1 MKFFDHFF
9 EIPELDN
16 YSISGLNKELTCI
29 NIYDT
34 FIKNNKGVLV
44 VASSTYVANLL
55 YQTLLNYTDKVL
67 FFPMDDFLTS
77 EAIAISPEFKVE
89 RINTLNIISNDNKYI
104 VVTNLMGALRYLPNK
119 DLWKKSQI
127 CLKKGMDIDREKLLN
142 SLYDL
147 GYEREVLVNGTGK
160 IGVRGYVI
168 DIFPTSYENAVRI
181 EFWGDTID
189 SIKYFDVESQLSLDE
204 IDEVMIYPFTEFI
217 LDKYDEGIERKQKY
231 LAHYSNNISSIMGYF
246 DKGIVCYYDFDMLVK
261 SYELLISSI
270 EEYDNENK
278 SNIDT
283 NYMFSLADIHGNKT
297 INYYHYDGGIINK
310 KNNYQ
315 YSYNS
320 INKYNGDYN
329 IIKEDFKK
337 YINTGKTIILC
348 IDNKSSAKRIANYL
362 EIDDI
367 ILTDE
372 TKIIDKRINLI
383 NKNIYEGFIYENYVI
398 IGRNDL
404 FNQKEEIIK
413 YKSKYKI
420 GTRIQAITN
429 IEIGDYVV
437 HEAFGIGIYQ
447 GLFSMDK
454 NGLKKDYIKIMYDGG
469 DSLYIPVENIDR
481 ISKFTGKDGVGVK
494 LNSLSND
501 NWKKKKGKV
510 REKLESIAKDLLM
523 VSAEREMT
531 QGFAFSADD
540 ENQALFDS
548 EFVYTETPDQLKAI
562 NKIKEEMEKDKP
574 MDLLL
579 CGDVGYGK
587 TEVAFRAMFK
597 AVNDGKQVAYLCP
610 TTILSNQQ
618 YNLAKQ
624 RFASFPVNIVLINRF
639 VDKSKQSKIVEDLKQ
654 GKIDIVFGTHRL
666 LSDDIVYKD
675 LGLLVVDEEQRFGVT
690 HKEKV
695 KKYKA
700 NVDVLTLSATPIPRT
715 LQMSLTGIRSLA
727 LIETPPKERYPI
739 QTYVLEESDLVI
751 KDAIYKELSRGG
763 QVFILFNSVEKIQE
777 KVVEISRLVP
787 EAKIDYA
794 HGKMTKDQ
802 LETKMNNF
810 IQEKFNVLVC
820 TTIIETGID
829 MPNVNTLIII
839 DADRFGLSQLYQIRG
854 RIGRSNKIGYAYL
867 MYSKHK
873 FLNDIAIKRLDTI
886 KEFTELGS
894 GFKIA
899 IRDLSIR
906 GAGDILGRE
915 QSGFIDTVGIDLY
928 LKMLNDAIRKSK
940 GEEIEEDD
948 DSKKIDKPLINVS
961 THISNDY
968 VMDTELKIMIHKKI
982 NGVYSYDSF
991 CKVKDELEDRFGKL
1005 SEDMII
1011 YMYEEWFEK
1020 LAKNLNITE
1029 VLEDKNSVSL
1039 KLPME
1044 LSQKI
1049 PGNELFME
1057 SYQISKNFRLNYK
1070 DKSIII
1076 ILDKKDTSKQNMM
1089 YLIGILIKIKNMI
1102 SEDNKQ

>member
-89 RINTLNIISNDNKYI
+89 RINTLNIISNDDKYI

-278 SNIDT
+278 NNIDT

-315 YSYNS
+315 YRDNS

-383 NKNIYEGFIYENYVI
+383 NKNI
-398 IGRNDL
+398 
-404 FNQKEEIIK
+404 
-413 YKSKYKI
+413 
-420 GTRIQAITN
+420 
-429 IEIGDYVV
+429 
-437 HEAFGIGIYQ
+437 
-447 GLFSMDK
+447 
-454 NGLKKDYIKIMYDGG
+454 
-469 DSLYIPVENIDR
+469 
-481 ISKFTGKDGVGVK
+481 
-494 LNSLSND
+494 
-501 NWKKKKGKV
+501 
-510 REKLESIAKDLLM
+510 
-523 VSAEREMT
+523 
-531 QGFAFSADD
+531 
-540 ENQALFDS
+540 
-548 EFVYTETPDQLKAI
+548 
-562 NKIKEEMEKDKP
+562 
-574 MDLLL
+574 
-579 CGDVGYGK
+579 
-587 TEVAFRAMFK
+587 
-597 AVNDGKQVAYLCP
+597 
-610 TTILSNQQ
+610 
-618 YNLAKQ
+618 
-624 RFASFPVNIVLINRF
+624 
-639 VDKSKQSKIVEDLKQ
+639 
-654 GKIDIVFGTHRL
+654 
-666 LSDDIVYKD
+666 
-675 LGLLVVDEEQRFGVT
+675 
-690 HKEKV
+690 
-695 KKYKA
+695 
-700 NVDVLTLSATPIPRT
+700 
-715 LQMSLTGIRSLA
+715 
-727 LIETPPKERYPI
+727 
-739 QTYVLEESDLVI
+739 
-751 KDAIYKELSRGG
+751 
-763 QVFILFNSVEKIQE
+763 
-777 KVVEISRLVP
+777 
-787 EAKIDYA
+787 
-794 HGKMTKDQ
+794 
-802 LETKMNNF
+802 
-810 IQEKFNVLVC
+810 
-820 TTIIETGID
+820 
-829 MPNVNTLIII
+829 
-839 DADRFGLSQLYQIRG
+839 
-854 RIGRSNKIGYAYL
+854 
-867 MYSKHK
+867 
-873 FLNDIAIKRLDTI
+873 
-886 KEFTELGS
+886 
-894 GFKIA
+894 
-899 IRDLSIR
+899 
-906 GAGDILGRE
+906 
-915 QSGFIDTVGIDLY
+915 
-928 LKMLNDAIRKSK
+928 
-940 GEEIEEDD
+940 
-948 DSKKIDKPLINVS
+948 
-961 THISNDY
+961 
-968 VMDTELKIMIHKKI
+968 
-982 NGVYSYDSF
+982 
-991 CKVKDELEDRFGKL
+991 
-1005 SEDMII
+1005 
-1011 YMYEEWFEK
+1011 
-1020 LAKNLNITE
+1020 
-1029 VLEDKNSVSL
+1029 
-1039 KLPME
+1039 
-1044 LSQKI
+1044 
-1049 PGNELFME
+1049 
-1057 SYQISKNFRLNYK
+1057 
-1070 DKSIII
+1070 
-1076 ILDKKDTSKQNMM
+1076 
-1089 YLIGILIKIKNMI
+1089 
-1102 SEDNKQ
+1102 